1 MLQHFQWKPEEN
13 DGMDQGID
21 AVTPEN
27 LREKQT
33 KSSVKSKT
41 LDLSLIPNK
50 HFIV

>member
-27 LREKQT
+27 LRENKPSCQWSPKLLT
-33 KSSVKSKT
+33 
-41 LDLSLIPNK
+41 SL
-50 HFIV
+50 